1 MSFDEVVIDVQKV
14 SKCFEMYENPSD
26 RLKQMLIPRIQRA
39 FRRPVSHYAKQFW
52 ALDSVDFQVK
62 RGETVG
68 IIGKNGSGK
77 STLLQII
84 CGTLIPTSGNIRT
97 DGRVAALLELGSGF
111 DPEFTGRQNVYMNAS
126 ILGLTTQE
134 VDERFDAIA
143 SFADIGDFL
152 DQPVRA
158 YSSGMMVRLA
168 FAVAINVDP
177 QILIIDEA
185 LSVGDE
191 LFQRKCFSR
200 IEDIKATG
208 ATILFVSHSGASII
222 ELCDRA
228 ILLDSAQK
236 ILEGYPKEVVGQY
249 QKLLYSTD
257 GKRGQIRE
265 QLLRAKTRVDAPKTP
280 DIVVG
285 DSVSVGPA
293 HYFDSQLV
301 SQSTL
306 PYESNGAVINAPEIL
321 SLQGEKVNC
330 LISGNTY
337 RYCYSVRFDKTA
349 INVAFG
355 MMIKTVSG
363 VELGGFTTGV
373 KIEERIGFL
382 QKNTVVRVEF
392 RFVANLN
399 AGSYYLNAGVTGKA
413 DADDTYLHRVL
424 DFYMFRVIH
433 DGHAKTTGMV
443 SFLAAGP
450 MASCFVDGDDLLD
463 VN

>member
-1 MSFDEVVIDVQKV
+1 MSFSDVVIDVQKV
-14 SKCFEMYENPSD
+14 SKFFEMYESPSD
-26 RLKQMLIPRIQRA
+26 RLKQMLVPRIQRV
-39 FRRPVSHYAKQFW
+39 FKRPLSHYATQFW

-62 RGETVG
+62 KGETVG

-77 STLLQII
+77 STLLQMI
-84 CGTLIPTSGNIRT
+84 CGTLTPTSGDIRT

-111 DPEFTGRQNVYMNAS
+111 DPEFTGRQNVYMNAA
-126 ILGLTTQE
+126 ILGLTPQE
-134 VDERFDAIA
+134 VSRRFDDIA
-143 SFADIGDFL
+143 SFADIGEFL
-152 DQPVRA
+152 DQPVRT

-228 ILLDSAQK
+228 ILLDSGQK
-236 ILEGYPKEVVGQY
+236 LLEGLPKNVVGQY
-249 QKLLYSTD
+249 QKLLYATAE
-257 GKRGQIRE
+257 KRERIRE
-265 QLLRAKTRVDAPKTP
+265 QLMSKKEKSDVAETLNEGIEDLAD
-280 DIVVG
+280 
-285 DSVSVGPA
+285 VGPT
-293 HYFDSQLV
+293 HYFDPRLV
-301 SQSTL
+301 PQSTL
-306 PYESNGAVINAPEIL
+306 PYESNGAIIRAPEIL
-321 SLQGEKVNC
+321 SLDGEKVNC
-330 LISGNTY
+330 LVSGNTY
-337 RYCYSVRFDKTA
+337 RYCYSVRFDKAA

-363 VELGGFTTGV
+363 NELGGFTTGV
-373 KIEERIGFL
+373 KIEDRISFFE
-382 QKNTVVRVEF
+382 KDTIVRVEF

-413 DADDTYLHRVL
+413 DAEDTYLHRVL
-424 DFYMFRVIH
+424 DVYMFRIIH
-433 DGHAKTTGMV
+433 DGHTKSTGVV

-450 MASCFVDGDDLLD
+450 TASCFVDGGDLLETH
-463 VN
+463 